1 MIHYLA
7 ELCDNILLFTG
18 IVLALSLIGFL
29 VTFFILA
36 ADNFDKDSDNYATL
50 HKILR
55 YCAIVFLISFPIWLF
70 VPTKNTIELINRTR
84 QRKIPD
90 IEGIIEKDKKEMDKY
105 KTEQQKNTTTS
116 TFSWD
121 WDDIEDEEE
130 SLWDD

>member
-7 ELCDNILLFTG
+7 ELCDSILLFTAV
-18 IVLALSLIGFL
+18 VLILSLFGFL

-36 ADNFDKDSDNYATL
+36 ADDFDKDSDNYATL

-55 YCAIVFLISFPIWLF
+55 YCVITFLISFPIWLF
-70 VPTKNTIELINRTR
+70 VPTKNTIELISRTR
-84 QRKIPD
+84 QRKTPD
-90 IEGIIEKDKKEMDKY
+90 IEEIIEKEIKKEMDKY

-121 WDDIEDEEE
+121 WDDVEDEEE
-130 SLWDD
+130 SL